1 LLKMASGEDEIMA
14 PVLNGLCHYE
24 SLLDGTVNLADIARM
39 NDAYAVRKE
48 NEARARDAAERK

>member
-1 LLKMASGEDEIMA
+1 MASGEDEIMA

-48 NEARARDAAERK
+48 NEARARDAAERKQ